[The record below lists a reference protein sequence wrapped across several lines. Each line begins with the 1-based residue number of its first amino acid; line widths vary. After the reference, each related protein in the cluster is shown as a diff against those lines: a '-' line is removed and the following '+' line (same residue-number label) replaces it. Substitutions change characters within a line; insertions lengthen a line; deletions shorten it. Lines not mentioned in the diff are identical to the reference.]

1 MKGEH
6 RGDRKACL
14 PSPIMPMWTDF
25 MLLWDDT
32 LGGGSVG
39 HVKVWYLICTVH
51 RNLGSSVA
59 CNLRV
64 SGVQIVIVCWWRRAR
79 GCGLYE
85 ATYVVESCHTPLNL
99 LWGWDGLALVEG
111 GARGGMKYMR
121 CWGCP

>member
-51 RNLGSSVA
+51 RNLGPSVA

-64 SGVQIVIVCWWRRAR
+64 SGVQIVIVLVQAPR
-79 GCGLYE
+79 GFITSFE
-85 ATYVVESCHTPLNL
+85 HNL
-99 LWGWDGLALVEG
+99 FDPIG
-111 GARGGMKYMR
+111 K
-121 CWGCP
+121 